1 MASKTVWIVGGVVV
15 AIGAI
20 AYLSYNKAPA
30 GKDAAGTIVEAKRAR
45 ADGTNSFN
53 PTPTASTT
61 EQNASDASKAMA
73 GPDAAKDAAGAAG
86 SADNGLNQ
94 RKASGAIR
102 ATDAADAA
110 AAAGSASDNAR
121 KGMDARMMRNADSA
135 DAAAAARGAAS
146 SAQIKGQASAK
157 SSALASQQQSANQKD

>member
-30 GKDAAGTIVEAKRAR
+30 GKDAAGTIVEAKRAQT
-45 ADGTNSFN
+45 DGTNSFN
-53 PTPTASTT
+53 PAPTASTT

-86 SADNGLNQ
+86 GSSDNVLK
-94 RKASGAIR
+94 RKAGE
-102 ATDAADAA
+102 AADAA
-110 AAAGSASDNAR
+110 AA
-121 KGMDARMMRNADSA
+121 DANSNLAKAKMAVSEHTRQAA
-135 DAAAAARGAAS
+135 DAAMAAGDANSNLTTKMHTGMHTGEAAQLK
-146 SAQIKGQASAK
+146 A
-157 SSALASQQQSANQKD
+157 ANAPDEATRK